1 MRRYKP
7 DYTPAKPWPKIL
19 ELEQSLGA
27 NLARMVELVQHII
40 SSGLAERLFAYTSHF
55 DLTISN
61 RDPINWAE
69 GSLKVIFD
77 PILQMADFEYRSV
90 PGKPMEFI
98 RQYPAAQL
106 IEKFDQFVQWIG
118 W

>member
-1 MRRYKP
+1 MQRYQP
-7 DYTPAKPWPKIL
+7 SHTPADSWSKIL
-19 ELEQSLGA
+19 ELEESLGA
-27 NLARMVELVQHII
+27 DLAPMAGLVRHII

-69 GSLKVIFD
+69 GSLKVTFD
-77 PILQMADFEYRSV
+77 PVLQMADFEYRPV
-90 PGKPMEFI
+90 PGKPLEFI
-98 RQYPAAQL
+98 RHYPAAQL
-106 IEKFDQFVQWIG
+106 IEKFDQFVKWIR